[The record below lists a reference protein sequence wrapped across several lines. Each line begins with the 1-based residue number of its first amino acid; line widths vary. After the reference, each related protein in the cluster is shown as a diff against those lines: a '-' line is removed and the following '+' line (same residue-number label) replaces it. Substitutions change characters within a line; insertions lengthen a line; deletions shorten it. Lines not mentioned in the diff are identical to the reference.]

1 MLVGKGIASEAK
13 AHGKSMRYAD
23 RGTAS
28 WKVGVPVGVNK
39 L

>member
-13 AHGKSMRYAD
+13 AHGKAIRYAD
-23 RGTAS
+23 RGTAT
-28 WKVGVPVGVNK
+28 WKVGVSVGVNK